1 MFRIGEF
8 SKLTQVT
15 IRMLRY
21 YDEMGLLK
29 PSQIDPRTNYRMYSV
44 DQIPTLN
51 KIIYLRDSGFN
62 VAEIAIALNN
72 GEDNFIAEQLDKKHE
87 EIEQAIQIEKEKLR
101 KCYSHLLC
109 GGRIMERVILFC
121 SAKSCNR
128 IKRHIF
134 HLPRRRV

>member
-1 MFRIGEF
+1 
-8 SKLTQVT
+8 
-15 IRMLRY
+15 MLRY

-72 GEDNFIAEQLDKKHE
+72 GKITLLQNSLIKNTKK
-87 EIEQAIQIEKEKLR
+87 L
-101 KCYSHLLC
+101 
-109 GGRIMERVILFC
+109 
-121 SAKSCNR
+121 NR
-128 IKRHIF
+128 RYK
-134 HLPRRRV
+134 